1 LLPSNSTVQVHGDF
15 NNWTGNDLT
24 NQGGNIFS
32 GTFNVAGNEGGT
44 LNYKFWNSFLT
55 NPPSQSQGYEDG
67 ADRVLALGTN
77 NASTN
82 LPTVFFSNLAGQRFV
97 TFSVNMAIQ
106 QGKGVFNPAVN
117 TNVQVRGDFNGW
129 VGNQLTNQGGSVY
142 SGSFLLSSSATNS
155 NLGYKFY
162 YASGTNDV
170 WESLADNRS
179 FALVFNSDGSNAPA
193 LALATN
199 FFSNELF
206 YAAPTSLSGF
216 ATTQGTPST
225 DQSFTL
231 VGLGLSN
238 NIAATAPTGF
248 ELSADG
254 GSTYTNS
261 LSLAPS
267 AGSYSNSV
275 FARIAA
281 SANTGSLTNNIELAS
296 LGSASAFVSVTGTV
310 SPAGQSFSNWAQ
322 GAPLNSANLLLYS
335 IGGAS
340 SPSATNGVPPVSALN
355 SNTLSIT
362 AIVRTN
368 DLNLSVAGQA
378 VTDLSNGVW
387 STNDVTMSP
396 GDQTGV
402 GEGLQK
408 QIWSIPRASDTK
420 KFLRLRSVLT
430 NN

>member
-1 LLPSNSTVQVHGDF
+1 
-15 NNWTGNDLT
+15 
-24 NQGGNIFS
+24 
-32 GTFNVAGNEGGT
+32 
-44 LNYKFWNSFLT
+44 
-55 NPPSQSQGYEDG
+55 
-67 ADRVLALGTN
+67 
-77 NASTN
+77 
-82 LPTVFFSNLAGQRFV
+82 
-97 TFSVNMAIQ
+97 
-106 QGKGVFNPAVN
+106 
-117 TNVQVRGDFNGW
+117 
-129 VGNQLTNQGGSVY
+129 
-142 SGSFLLSSSATNS
+142 
-155 NLGYKFY
+155 
-162 YASGTNDV
+162 
-170 WESLADNRS
+170 
-179 FALVFNSDGSNAPA
+179 
-193 LALATN
+193 
-199 FFSNELF
+199 
-206 YAAPTSLSGF
+206 
-216 ATTQGTPST
+216 
-225 DQSFTL
+225 
-231 VGLGLSN
+231 
-238 NIAATAPTGF
+238 
-248 ELSADG
+248 
-254 GSTYTNS
+254 
-261 LSLAPS
+261 
-267 AGSYSNSV
+267 V

-281 SANTGSLTNNIELAS
+281 SANTGSLTSSIELAS

-368 DLNLSVAGQA
+368 DPNLSVAGQA

-408 QIWSIPRASDTK
+408 QIWSVPRASDTK